1 MLSIRTTLCLG
12 LLLPLVNSYIS
23 PSFGVVGVISVHR
36 SLVASNSALFNS
48 ASSDFTPS
56 ELKSIKKSTLINIA
70 NKLNLSTAGTKI
82 QLIDRLKKHVDE
94 SEAR

>member
-12 LLLPLVNSYIS
+12 LLLPLVVNSYLS
-23 PSFGVVGVISVHR
+23 PPFTSSVHR
-36 SLVASNSALFNS
+36 SLKASNSALNS